1 MNTFDLETFKQL
13 VNIKNGMNEIIIE
26 DVYYHQRLNRIYKD
40 LDKLI
45 MDIVM
50 GELGG

>member
-1 MNTFDLETFKQL
+1 MNTIDLETFKQL
-13 VNIKNGMNEIIIE
+13 VNIKNGIDEIVIE
-26 DVYYHQRLNRIYKD
+26 DVYYQYRLDRIYRD